1 MAAAGGA
8 GRRHTLS
15 VVVQCSADEY
25 RPGWPEPDWLEVH
38 REQKRGKH
46 VTLQLLHLEYS
57 HPSRRLELRP
67 VLRALPSARLIF
79 TVTST
84 ELPRRSWQPIF
95 GRRAR
100 IKSRVVPVPTTRS
113 KPSA

>member
-1 MAAAGGA
+1 VAAAGGA

-46 VTLQLLHLEYS
+46 VTLQLLHLEYTAI
-57 HPSRRLELRP
+57 HPDGWSYAQFCAHYH
-67 VLRALPSARLIF
+67 LRA
-79 TVTST
+79 
-84 ELPRRSWQPIF
+84 
-95 GRRAR
+95 
-100 IKSRVVPVPTTRS
+100 
-113 KPSA
+113 